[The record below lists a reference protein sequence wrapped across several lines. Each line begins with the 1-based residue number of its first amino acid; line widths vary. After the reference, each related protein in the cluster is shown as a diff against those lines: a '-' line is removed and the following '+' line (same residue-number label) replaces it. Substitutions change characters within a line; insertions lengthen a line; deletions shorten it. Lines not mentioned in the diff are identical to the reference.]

1 MNKKIYLI
9 VLCIIMTGSL
19 KSQNIILSA
28 DSTEIPEI
36 DIGEVSVEASKHNL
50 SLKELPAS
58 VSLIS
63 SEAITDHEIR
73 SLADVSSTIPNFF
86 MPDYGSKLSS
96 PVYIRGIGSR
106 KNSPSVGLYVDNV
119 PFFEQS
125 SFNFDFFDIERI
137 EVLRGPQ
144 GTLYGRNTMG
154 GIINIITASPM
165 ERSGGHINLSTGN
178 FGYYNGN
185 ASYYGSINESF
196 GYSAS
201 FSYTHKD
208 GYFANKFTGDA
219 VDRSNAYGFR
229 NKLIWNVNDRLTF
242 KNVLNA
248 EHRKEGGYPYAVL
261 NDTTR
266 TAEDINY
273 NQYSYYNRK
282 VLSDAF
288 IIKYQADN
296 FELVSTSAYQYLDDF
311 QGVDQDFT
319 ADSLYYVNQ
328 DQKQHMFSQELIARS
343 TGDSRY
349 NWLTGLYAFRQVFD
363 KAVDVDVYSSNMTL
377 FKNYDHVIGGYA
389 LFHQSTLEDVL
400 IKNLSVTAG
409 IRVDFEKDVL
419 DYNYDL
425 ERNQAFINMADTVY
439 PSLEYFEI
447 LPKLALNYRFGSNT
461 LYLTVARGYKTGGF
475 NSTFERP
482 EDLTFDPEFSWNYE
496 IGARGTLLEKQLY
509 VDIALFYIDWKNQQI
524 YQTVPSG
531 RGSMLKNAGRSESK
545 GFEISLKAIPVCGYE
560 ASLTYGYTHA
570 TFISHVVD
578 EETDHS
584 GNYIPY
590 VPANTLTFMLNK
602 TYHINGS
609 SLIDKINL
617 NLIYRG
623 TGAIY
628 WNEENSHQQD
638 YYSIAD
644 FKLGMI
650 RNNLALDFWFKN
662 LLNTD
667 YEAFYFQSL
676 GREYVQPGNPLHF
689 GIRLSAKF

>member
-1 MNKKIYLI
+1 MALSANS
-9 VLCIIMTGSL
+9 M
-19 KSQNIILSA
+19 SQNVILSA
-28 DSTEIPEI
+28 DTTDIPEL
-36 DIGEVSVEASKHNL
+36 DIGEVSVESSKTNL
-50 SLKELPAS
+50 RIKELPAS
-58 VSLIS
+58 VSLITS
-63 SEAITDHEIR
+63 ATVSDNEIR

-125 SFNFDFFDIERI
+125 SFNFDFFDIQRI

-154 GIINIITASPM
+154 GIINIITASPL
-165 ERSGGHINLSTGN
+165 EKTGGQVNFSTGN
-178 FGYYNGN
+178 FGYYNAN

-201 FSYTHKD
+201 FNYLHKD
-208 GYFANKFTGDA
+208 GYFSNTFTDDA
-219 VDRSNAYGFR
+219 VDRSNSYALR
-229 NKLIWNVNDRLTF
+229 NKLIWKVSNNLTV
-242 KNVLNA
+242 KNVLSA

-266 TAEDINY
+266 EAGEIDY

-282 VLSDAF
+282 ILSDALV
-288 IIKYQADN
+288 IKYSFDN
-296 FELVSTSAYQYLDDF
+296 FELASTSSYQYLDDM

-319 ADSLYYVNQ
+319 SDSLYYVIQ
-328 DQKQHMFSQELIARS
+328 DQKQHMFSQEIIARS

-349 NWLTGLYAFRQVFD
+349 SWIAGMYAFRQVFD
-363 KAVDVDVYSSNMTL
+363 KSVDVDVYPTAVTL
-377 FKNYDHVIGGYA
+377 FKDYDHVISGSA
-389 LFHQSTLEDVL
+389 LFHQSTLKNVFV
-400 IKNLSVTAG
+400 KNLDLTAG
-409 IRVDFEKDVL
+409 IRIDFEKDIL
-419 DYNYDL
+419 DYNYDM
-425 ERNQAFINMADTVY
+425 ERNQALMNMADTVY
-439 PSLEYFEI
+439 PSLDYFEV
-447 LPKLALNYRFGSNT
+447 LPKVALNYSLNNSS
-461 LYLTVARGYKTGGF
+461 LYFTVARGYKTGGF

-482 EDLTFDPEFSWNYE
+482 EDLTYNPEFSWNYE
-496 IGARGTLLEKQLY
+496 VGARGTLFERQLY
-509 VDIALFYIDWKNQQI
+509 ADIAFFYIDWKNQQI

-531 RGSMLKNAGRSESK
+531 RGSMLKNAGRSASK
-545 GFEISLKAIPVCGYE
+545 GFELSLKAIPVCGYE
-560 ASLTYGYTHA
+560 ASITYGYTHA
-570 TFISHVVD
+570 SFLSHVVD
-578 EETDHS
+578 DETDHS

-609 SLIDKINL
+609 PLIDNINF
-617 NLIYRG
+617 NLLYRG
-623 TGAIY
+623 TGKIY
-628 WNEENSHQQD
+628 WNEENSHAQE
-638 YYSIAD
+638 YYNIVD
-644 FKLGMI
+644 LKLSLI
-650 RNNLALDFWFKN
+650 RKNLSLDFWFKN

-676 GREYVQPGNPLHF
+676 GREYVQLGKPMHF